1 MATHSIANVSLLATV
16 SSTSTTSRVRT
27 QDESDVRQV
36 FASEGSGSPPGQE
49 LSTEGLDVVVSQLE
63 TLTQNLQRNLHFNVD
78 DATGRVVVTVVDS
91 ESDEVIRQIPPEEL
105 LALSQHLAES
115 LEEESSGFLLQ
126 TKA

>member
-1 MATHSIANVSLLATV
+1 MATHSIADVSLLATV
-16 SSTSTTSRVRT
+16 SSTSTTGRVRT
-27 QDESDVRQV
+27 QGESDVRQAL
-36 FASEGSGSPPGQE
+36 ASGGSGSPPEQE

-115 LEEESSGFLLQ
+115 LEQESRGFLLQ